1 VLTVSEHQPLY
12 VEGELSM
19 PAVANIVLADAQAT
33 PVNHTFIP
41 LGPDTS
47 GVWWF
52 EDQNSGSAEIGWNR
66 ISVELKR
73 PRNPAPGQSSSSRLS
88 RVKIGIHTP
97 KLETLGN
104 TSAGL
109 TPPATI
115 AYIPRSTHEF
125 MLPERGTLQDRKDL
139 RKYAEKVLADANIVS
154 VIEQLQSYF

>member
-1 VLTVSEHQPLY
+1 
-12 VEGELSM
+12 M

-41 LGPDTS
+41 LGPDTN

-52 EDQNSGSAEIGWNR
+52 EDQTSGTAEIGWNR

-73 PRNPAPGQSSSSRLS
+73 PRNPAPGQSSSERMS

-104 TSAGL
+104 NSAGY
-109 TPPATI
+109 TPPPTI
-115 AYIPRSTHEF
+115 AYIARANIEL
-125 MLPERGTLQDRKDL
+125 MIPERGSLQDRKDL
-139 RKYAEKVLADANIVS
+139 RKYTEKVLADANIVL
-154 VIEQLQSYF
+154 VAEQLQSYF